1 MRICSFFLLISVL
14 MPVRYTSSQEASSI
28 PEIGGS
34 EASAGF
40 VRLFDGLT
48 FTGWEQAGNW
58 VIEDGAFHRKL
69 RGGSLTYTAAPV
81 PDDFELRFE
90 WKVSTGCNS
99 GVYYRPG
106 QVEYQILDNIG
117 SPYGENAR
125 QAAASLFFCM
135 APARDATKP
144 VGEWNT
150 ARIICEGTVIEH
162 WLNGDRVLSFD
173 YSDPKWKEYVDL
185 LGIRG
190 GDLTGRGGALILQ
203 DHGQDVWF
211 RNLRWRVIPE
221 GETMVPDPA
230 FEPMP
235 VTGVALEKEKARVNG
250 MLQAKGEPSGDNSL
264 SVSLQP
270 PPAPDPAWT
279 LKGREDA
286 QLDRTSTIFLGQSP
300 DKLACDTTLRA
311 MPDGSWVHVMLGG
324 GDKEPDTRN
333 AVFLSRS
340 RDEGKSWS
348 RAERVDFG
356 FPREG
361 ETIATVPTELMVLR
375 ERSTL
380 FIATHDGRFDGWKEW
395 MVMSEDSCHTWSDP
409 VPAPGRLQNR
419 TFIRNHLVARDGR
432 ILLPYQHY
440 LNGPGPVNPRN
451 GVLISQDSG
460 KTWTEHGDIRL
471 TNDDSYRGWAENNI
485 VELADGRIAMII
497 RADKLGGVLYYAES
511 TDGGVTWPEFA
522 RKTNVPNPGSKAT
535 LYGLGGDRVALLHN
549 PDPKVRSPLA
559 LWISLD
565 GMKTWPYQRIL
576 RGDLEGRFNYPD
588 GFVSKDKRWIHFAF
602 DHNRDRAIHVSAR
615 LPEIP

>member
-1 MRICSFFLLISVL
+1 MRVCSLSLLMSMLV
-14 MPVRYTSSQEASSI
+14 PVWYASAREASSI
-28 PEIGGS
+28 SENEAA

-40 VRLFDGLT
+40 VRLFDGVT

-58 VIEDGAFHRKL
+58 VIEDSAFYRKSK
-69 RGGSLTYTAAPV
+69 GGSLIYTASTV

-106 QVEYQILDNIG
+106 QVEYQVLDNFG

-144 VGEWNT
+144 VGDWNT
-150 ARIICEGTVIEH
+150 ARVICQGTLIEH

-203 DHGQDVWF
+203 DHGQEVWF
-211 RNLRWRVIPE
+211 RNLRWRVIPKTE
-221 GETMVPDPA
+221 KIVADPS

-235 VTGVALEKEKARVNG
+235 VTGVALEKEKERVRE
-250 MLQAKGEPSGDNSL
+250 MLQSKGEPAGGNSS
-264 SVSLQP
+264 SVLLPSP
-270 PPAPDPAWT
+270 PTPDSAWT
-279 LKGREDA
+279 AKGREDA
-286 QLDRTSTIFLGQSP
+286 EFDRTSTIFLGQSP
-300 DKLACDTTLRA
+300 DRLACDTTLRA

-333 AVFLSRS
+333 GVFLSRS

-348 RAERVDFG
+348 KAERVDFG

-361 ETIATVPTELMVLR
+361 DTIATVPTELMVR
-375 ERSTL
+375 KGRSTL

-395 MVMSEDSCHTWSDP
+395 MVVSEDSCQTWGAP
-409 VPAPGRLQNR
+409 IPAPGRLHER
-419 TFIRNHLVARDGR
+419 TFIRNHVVARDGR
-432 ILLPYQHY
+432 IILPYQHY
-440 LNGPGPVNPRN
+440 LEGPGPRNPRN
-451 GVLISQDSG
+451 GVVISQDEG
-460 KTWTEHGDIRL
+460 KTWTEHGDVRL
-471 TNDDSYRGWAENNI
+471 TGDDSYRGWAENNI
-485 VELADGRIAMII
+485 AELADGRIAMII

-511 TDGGVTWPEFA
+511 ADGGVTWPEFA
-522 RKTNVPNPGSKAT
+522 SKTNIPNPGSKAT

-588 GFVSKDKRWIHFAF
+588 GFVSMDKKWIHFAF
-602 DHNRDRAIHVSAR
+602 DHNRDKAIHVSAR
-615 LPEIP
+615 LPVFP